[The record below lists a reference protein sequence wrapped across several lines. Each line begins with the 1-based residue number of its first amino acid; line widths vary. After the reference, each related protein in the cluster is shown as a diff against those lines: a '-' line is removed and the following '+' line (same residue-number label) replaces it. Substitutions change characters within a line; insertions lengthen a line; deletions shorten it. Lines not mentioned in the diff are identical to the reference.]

1 MTMHPVAR
9 LRLTVSLGVWVVLL
23 FLFLLRG
30 NLWLSRAGPAR
41 EPRVVEFLLFTVC
54 LAVGFLLM
62 PSFPVLG
69 GGVLLAVCSL
79 VLISSVCRA
88 PR

>member
-1 MTMHPVAR
+1 MHPVAR
-9 LRLTVSLGVWVVLL
+9 LRSTVSLGVWVVLL

-30 NLWLSRAGPAR
+30 NLWLSKEGPAR

-54 LAVGFLLM
+54 LAVGFLLI

-79 VLISSVCRA
+79 VLISSVYRA